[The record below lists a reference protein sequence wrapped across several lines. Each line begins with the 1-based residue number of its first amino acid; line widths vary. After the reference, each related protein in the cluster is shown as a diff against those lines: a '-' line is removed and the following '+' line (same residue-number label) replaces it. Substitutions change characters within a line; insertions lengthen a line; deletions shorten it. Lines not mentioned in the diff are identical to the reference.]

1 MLVLHTHYC
10 IDVNKGVLSS
20 PLWRCELFEC
30 FQLYDDAVARWQV
43 VFARRWTNMSVQQ
56 VQANV
61 HVTESIEVRDVQQ
74 VQANVHVAESIEVLN
89 VQQVHGNV
97 HVAESI
103 EVPNVQQ
110 VHGNVHVSESIEIR
124 DVQQVQANVIE
135 SSQVLNV
142 QQVQADVHVTER
154 SVVSAD
160 EEHRVCFTT
169 DEAFHGGGC
178 LRLSGD
184 GRRRVTKSVSR
195 AHTHTLV
202 CVAVVM
208 ATPLQGFTQF
218 I

>member
-1 MLVLHTHYC
+1 
-10 IDVNKGVLSS
+10 VLSS

-74 VQANVHVAESIEVLN
+74 VQGNVHVPESDEVRDVQQVQGYVHVAESID
-89 VQQVHGNV
+89 
-97 HVAESI
+97 
-103 EVPNVQQ
+103 VP
-110 VHGNVHVSESIEIR
+110 
-124 DVQQVQANVIE
+124 
-135 SSQVLNV
+135 NV

-154 SVVSAD
+154 SMVSAD
-160 EEHRVCFTT
+160 DEHRVCFMT

-184 GRRRVTKSVSR
+184 GGRRVTKSVSHTR
-195 AHTHTLV
+195 THTRLFV
-202 CVAVVM
+202 SLSSWRRHCEGS
-208 ATPLQGFTQF
+208 LSSSN
-218 I
+218 